1 MRNEKK
7 WKRNDTGYRF
17 LERNGMERGASEP
30 KNNEIFCKKMNV
42 NFLCLT
48 TNPDKD
54 LNLDE

>member
-1 MRNEKK
+1 MKWEIKETIWDIVFLYRNE
-7 WKRNDTGYRF
+7 
-17 LERNGMERGASEP
+17 MERGASEP

>member
-1 MRNEKK
+1 MKWRDKK
-7 WKRNDTGYRF
+7 MIRGIIF
-17 LERNGMERGASEP
+17 LYRNGMERGASEP
-30 KNNEIFCKKMNV
+30 KNNEIFWKKMNV

>member
-1 MRNEKK
+1 MKWEIKEMIRGIISLYRNE
-7 WKRNDTGYRF
+7 
-17 LERNGMERGASEP
+17 MERGASEP